1 MIFKRYGSSYHS
13 VDPHFESTALNEV
26 GFRRDRERSLSA
38 DELDAAYERLTT
50 HELAAEA
57 DGLVQDHTEQ
67 LLLDRIESRL
77 LELEASLEEHCILV
91 VDNGDGRDWPKARQR
106 IRNVVIDGENRLH
119 FEYTVSPP
127 LRMAVYGR
135 RSRATE

>member
-13 VDPHFESTALNEV
+13 VDPYFESTALNEI
-26 GFRRDRERSLSA
+26 GFRRDRERSISA
-38 DELDAAYERLTT
+38 DELATDYERLTT
-50 HELAAEA
+50 HELASEA

-67 LLLDRIESRL
+67 LLLDRLESLL
-77 LELEASLEEHCILV
+77 LELEASLEAHCIVV

-127 LRMAVYGR
+127 LRIAAYR
-135 RSRATE
+135 RRADAAG

>member
-13 VDPHFESTALNEV
+13 VDPNFESTALNEI
-26 GFRRDRERSLSA
+26 GFRRDRERSISA
-38 DELDAAYERLTT
+38 DELATDYERLTT

-77 LELEASLEEHCILV
+77 LELEASLEKHCILV

-106 IRNVVIDGENRLH
+106 IRNVIIEGENRLR

-127 LRMAVYGR
+127 LRIAVYGQK
-135 RSRATE
+135 AGTGE